1 MVSVAE
7 EDLVFVAVNLSV
19 GTAVGEL
26 TGEGELTCSSSDPEL
41 LLPLLAAACRDAPAF
56 SMSSFDTP

>member
-7 EDLVFVAVNLSV
+7 EDLVFVAVSRSEGV
-19 GTAVGEL
+19 VGEL
-26 TGEGELTCSSSDPEL
+26 MGDGELTCSSSDPEL